1 MITLHSKSLNTWSR
15 GFTLIEV
22 MIAVLVLSLGL
33 LGLAGLQATSL
44 KANTSAAARGQAT
57 LLAYDIIDRMRAN
70 RDAALAGTYNNALGT
85 APTSGGS
92 NCQANAAGC
101 DANTMAAYDLNQW
114 KCLLGKW
121 KTDSVCSTTLD
132 IDKGLL
138 PDGDGSVVVSNGNEA
153 LVSITWTETRWDNG
167 VRFSTQLP
175 PLEIRTGL

>member
-1 MITLHSKSLNTWSR
+1 MITLHSKSLNARSH

-44 KANTSAAARGQAT
+44 KANASAATRGQAT

-70 RDAALAGTYNNALGT
+70 RDAALAGTYNNTAGT

-92 NCQANAAGC
+92 NCQANGATC
-101 DANTMAAYDLNQW
+101 DGNAIAAYDLNQW

-121 KTDSVCSTTLD
+121 KTNSVCSTTLG
-132 IDKGLL
+132 INKGLL
-138 PDGDGSVVVSNGNEA
+138 PDGDGSVVVNNGNEA
-153 LVSITWTETRWDNG
+153 LVTITWTETRWEDGERVAN
-167 VRFSTQLP
+167 QI
-175 PLEIRTGL
+175 PLAIRTGL

>member
-1 MITLHSKSLNTWSR
+1 MITLHSKSLNARSR

-44 KANTSAAARGQAT
+44 KANASAATRGQAT

-70 RDAALAGTYNNALGT
+70 RDAALAGTYNNTAGT

-92 NCQANAAGC
+92 NCQANGATC
-101 DANTMAAYDLNQW
+101 DGNAIAAYDLNQW

-121 KTDSVCSTTLD
+121 KTNSVCSTTLG
-132 IDKGLL
+132 INKGLL
-138 PDGDGSVVVSNGNEA
+138 PDGDGSVVVNNGNEA
-153 LVSITWTETRWDNG
+153 LVTITWTETRWEDGERVAN
-167 VRFSTQLP
+167 QI
-175 PLEIRTGL
+175 PLAIRTGL

>member
-1 MITLHSKSLNTWSR
+1 MITLHSKSLAARSH

-44 KANTSAAARGQAT
+44 KANASAATRGQAT

-70 RDAALAGTYNNALGT
+70 RDAALAGTYNNTAGT

-92 NCQANAAGC
+92 NCQANGATC
-101 DANTMAAYDLNQW
+101 DGNAIAAYDLNQW

-121 KTDSVCSTTLD
+121 KTNSVCSTTLG
-132 IDKGLL
+132 INKGLL
-138 PDGDGSVVVSNGNEA
+138 PDGDGSVVVNNGNEA
-153 LVSITWTETRWDNG
+153 LVTITWTETRWEDGERVAN
-167 VRFSTQLP
+167 QI
-175 PLEIRTGL
+175 PLAIRTGL

>member
-1 MITLHSKSLNTWSR
+1 MITLHSKSLNARSR

-44 KANTSAAARGQAT
+44 KANASAATRGQAT

-92 NCQANAAGC
+92 DCQANGATC
-101 DANTMAAYDLNQW
+101 DGNAIAAYDLNQW

-121 KTDSVCSTTLD
+121 KTNNVCSTTLD

-138 PDGDGSVVVSNGNEA
+138 PDGDGSVVVNNGNEA
-153 LVSITWTETRWDNG
+153 LVTITWTETRWEDGERVAN
-167 VRFSTQLP
+167 QI
-175 PLEIRTGL
+175 PLAIRTGL

>member
-1 MITLHSKSLNTWSR
+1 MITLHAKILNARSQ
-15 GFTLIEV
+15 GFTLMEV

-70 RDAALAGTYNNALGT
+70 RDAALAGTYNNTVGT

-92 NCQANAAGC
+92 NCQANGADC
-101 DANTMAAYDLNQW
+101 DANAIAAYDLNQW

-121 KTDSVCSTTLD
+121 KTNSICSTTLG

-153 LVSITWTETRWDNG
+153 LVSITWTETRWENG
-167 VRFSTQLP
+167 ERVATLLP